1 MKNKTP
7 APAHHIEV
15 FHVDKDGIAGRTRV
29 PLTVEDDL
37 CFSIEI
43 PNYMVKALDLG
54 DNKRFAPKALDLIP
68 MYESIAERYQGWR
81 LKRELQPMLAIPF
94 SAHSS
99 GARAGLQMSLLP
111 VWATKDG
118 KELWH
123 RTGTTENVLD
133 FGEIGDGCALTQYL
147 LLPDNRE
154 VREKAQ
160 RLIDSL
166 TTAGTII
173 KAVYGE
179 GSFGPDMLSR
189 FMNIGE
195 QPAGPP
201 PEVKVTMQVV
211 EADPRQAE
219 LPLAEK
225 KGADDDEE
233 L

>member
-1 MKNKTP
+1 MKNP

-15 FHVDKDGIAGRTRV
+15 FDVDKDGIACRARV

-54 DNKRFAPKALDLIP
+54 DNKCFAPKALDLIP

-94 SAHSS
+94 SAHGS
-99 GARAGLQMSLLP
+99 GSRAGLQMSLLP

-133 FGEIGDGCALTQYL
+133 FGEIGDACLLTKYL

-166 TTAGTII
+166 VTAGTILA
-173 KAVYGE
+173 AVRGE

-195 QPAGPP
+195 QPADPP
-201 PEVKVTMQVV
+201 TEVEVTTQAV

-219 LPLAEK
+219 LPLFEN